1 LSVPA
6 KKAAVL
12 ERSASESPAPKPGGK
27 RERTRKKILE
37 AAFGLIGHE
46 KGLTVRIEEI
56 CAAARVSRGTFYNY
70 FTSLEQ
76 LFEVLAIELSHDLNS
91 ALVAT
96 WDETL
101 SHAEGSNAA
110 IQHYL
115 DYARRDPAW
124 AWAMVH
130 LSAFGPTFGAEAWEA
145 CYRSIA
151 QGIEAGEFDVP
162 NATVGRDLMTGTVM
176 ATVGTM
182 LRSGGDR
189 SEPRNISYHVLRA
202 LGVPDERARE
212 IADRPLSDID
222 VRKQGSEMAD
232 R

>member
-1 LSVPA
+1 VAASA
-6 KKAAVL
+6 KIVSRPRRRAEV
-12 ERSASESPAPKPGGK
+12 RPAPALGGK

-37 AAFGLIGHE
+37 AAFGLIGNE

-56 CAAARVSRGTFYNY
+56 CAAARISRGTFYNY

-76 LFEVLAIELSHDLNS
+76 LFEVLAIELSHDLNY

-96 WDETL
+96 WDETQ

-115 DYARRDPAW
+115 NYARRDPAW

-130 LSAFGPTFGAEAWEA
+130 LNAFGPTFGAEAWEA
-145 CYRSIA
+145 CHRAIA
-151 QGIEAGEFDVP
+151 KGIEAGEFDIP

-176 ATVGTM
+176 ATVRTM
-182 LRSGGDR
+182 LRADGDQL
-189 SEPRNISYHVLRA
+189 EPGIVAYHVLRA
-202 LGVPDERARE
+202 LGVPDARARA
-212 IADRPLSDID
+212 IAAKPLPDI
-222 VRKQGSEMAD
+222 VGLK
-232 R
+232 

>member
-1 LSVPA
+1 MAAVPA
-6 KKAAVL
+6 RLAA
-12 ERSASESPAPKPGGK
+12 RSRGRPAAKLGAK

-37 AAFGLIGHE
+37 ATFGLMGNE

-56 CAAARVSRGTFYNY
+56 CAAARISRGTFYNY

-76 LFEVLAIELSHDLNS
+76 LFEVLAIELSHDLNR

-96 WDETL
+96 WDETQ

-115 DYARRDPAW
+115 RYAERDPAW

-130 LSAFGPTFGAEAWEA
+130 LSAFGPPFGAEAWEA
-145 CYRSIA
+145 CHRAIA

-162 NATVGRDLMTGTVM
+162 NAGVGRDLMTGTVM
-176 ATVGTM
+176 ATVRTL
-182 LRSGGDR
+182 LRSGSDA
-189 SEPRNISYHVLRA
+189 SSPAAVAYHVLRA
-202 LGVPDERARE
+202 LGVSDARALE
-212 IADRPLSDID
+212 IARRSLPDI
-222 VRKQGSEMAD
+222 VAPR
-232 R
+232 

>member
-1 LSVPA
+1 MSVLA
-6 KKAAVL
+6 KLAARPREGGQQQPTARL
-12 ERSASESPAPKPGGK
+12 GGK

-37 AAFGLIGHE
+37 AAFGLIGNE

-56 CAAARVSRGTFYNY
+56 CAAAHVSRGTFYNY

-76 LFEVLAIELSHDLNS
+76 MFEVLAVELSQELNS
-91 ALVAT
+91 ALVST
-96 WDETL
+96 LDEGR
-101 SHAEGSNAA
+101 SHADGSNAA

-145 CYRSIA
+145 CHRAIA

-162 NATVGRDLMTGTVM
+162 NATVGRDLMTGTVL
-176 ATVGTM
+176 ATVRTM
-182 LRSGGDR
+182 LRSGDHGSD
-189 SEPRNISYHVLRA
+189 PRIVAYHLLRA
-202 LGVPDERARE
+202 LGVPDARARA
-212 IADRPLSDID
+212 IAESPLPDLI
-222 VRKQGSEMAD
+222 VPK
-232 R
+232 

>member
-1 LSVPA
+1 VAASA
-6 KKAAVL
+6 KMVARPQRRA
-12 ERSASESPAPKPGGK
+12 EQQPTPKLGGK
-27 RERTRKKILE
+27 RERTRKNILD
-37 AAFGLIGHE
+37 AAFRLIGNE

-56 CAAARVSRGTFYNY
+56 CAAAHLSRGTFYNY

-76 LFEVLAIELSHDLNS
+76 LFEVLAIELSHDLNR

-96 WDETL
+96 WDETQ

-115 DYARRDPAW
+115 NHARRDPAW

-130 LSAFGPTFGAEAWEA
+130 LSAFGPAFGAEAWDA

-162 NATVGRDLMTGTVM
+162 NAAVGRDLMTGTVL
-176 ATVGTM
+176 ATVRTT
-182 LRSGGDR
+182 LRSGGGR
-189 SEPRNISYHVLRA
+189 SQSRTISYHLLRA
-202 LGVPDERARE
+202 LGVPDARARQ
-212 IADRPLSDID
+212 IADSPLAEL
-222 VRKQGSEMAD
+222 VVPK
-232 R
+232 

>member
-1 LSVPA
+1 M
-6 KKAAVL
+6 
-12 ERSASESPAPKPGGK
+12 SASAKIVARPQRRAEEPPVPKLGGK

-37 AAFGLIGHE
+37 AAFALIGNE

-56 CAAARVSRGTFYNY
+56 CAAADISRGTFYNY

-76 LFEVLAIELSHDLNS
+76 LFEILAIELSHDLNRT
-91 ALVAT
+91 LVST
-96 WDETL
+96 LDEVRM

-115 DYARRDPAW
+115 NYARRDPAW

-151 QGIEAGEFDVP
+151 KGIEAGEFDVP
-162 NATVGRDLMTGTVM
+162 NATVGRDLMTGTVL
-176 ATVGTM
+176 ATVRTT
-182 LRSGGDR
+182 LRGGR
-189 SEPRNISYHVLRA
+189 SQPRVIAYHLLRA
-202 LGVPDERARE
+202 LGVPDARARE
-212 IADRPLSDID
+212 IAHSPLPDII
-222 VRKQGSEMAD
+222 VPK
-232 R
+232 

>member
-1 LSVPA
+1 MAVPA
-6 KKAAVL
+6 KLAARPRRRTEEPRV
-12 ERSASESPAPKPGGK
+12 PKLGAK

-37 AAFGLIGHE
+37 SAFGLIGNE

-56 CAAARVSRGTFYNY
+56 CAAARISRGTFYNY

-76 LFEVLAIELSHDLNS
+76 LFEVLAIELSHDLNH

-96 WDETL
+96 WDETQ

-115 DYARRDPAW
+115 NYARRDPAW

-130 LSAFGPTFGAEAWEA
+130 LNAFGPTFGAEAWEA
-145 CYRSIA
+145 CHRAIA
-151 QGIEAGEFDVP
+151 KGIEAGEFDLP

-176 ATVGTM
+176 ATVRTM
-182 LRSGGDR
+182 LRSDGDR
-189 SEPRNISYHVLRA
+189 PRPEIVAFHILRA
-202 LGVPDERARE
+202 LGVRDARAKAIAEKPLPD
-212 IADRPLSDID
+212 IVVP
-222 VRKQGSEMAD
+222 K
-232 R
+232 